1 LGTLPE
7 VVAALLEGLL
17 EAVTFEVAVAFTVE
31 AVMLLED

>member
-1 LGTLPE
+1 LPE
-7 VVAALLEGLL
+7 VEALLAGLQ